1 MKNLVH
7 DEVAKSTKFNTLK
20 TNINNLE
27 NKIPEA
33 TTLIYINQYNTDKRK
48 LERKNG
54 YVDKKYQI
62 QVTKILVATTD
73 FWMQKLLKV
82 RTKYQLLV
90 I

>member
-7 DEVAKSTKFNTLK
+7 DEVVKSTKFNTLK

-27 NKIPEA
+27 KKIPEA

-54 YVDKKYQI
+54 DVDKKYQI
-62 QVTKILVATTD
+62 QVTKILVTTTD

-82 RTKYQLLV
+82 RTKYQILV